1 MNNNNIKILF
11 ITEKLKINFINVLII
26 YTSSYGLF
34 IINLVG
40 LVVIGYSVMIFNTC
54 KIKFSAAIIHFFMN
68 RSNYCFNLYRKFILK
83 ISPCPIFRTYLYIK
97 FYHFF
102 TSFLEL
108 IIFISYLIV
117 RFKNSKFLNSGSYFG
132 SDFGSKSKPPQLIVQ
147 ILNSKLSRL
156 LTFSSRVSVELSK
169 PPQLIVRFTPFK
181 FLIFGNDSGNH
192 FGNASIPLQLIVQIL
207 NSKFL
212 NSGSY
217 FGSDFGS
224 KSKPLYLILQIFKPK
239 FLIFG
244 NDFGND
250 FGNETFYKKD
260 KISSWKAKMEWTT
273 LRLKWNGLIAYLH
286 NP

>member
-11 ITEKLKINFINVLII
+11 ITEKLKNNFINVFII
-26 YTSSYGLF
+26 YTSSCGLF

-68 RSNYCFNLYRKFILK
+68 RFNYCLYLDRKFCR
-83 ISPCPIFRTYLYIK
+83 ISPCPVFRTYLYIK
-97 FYHFF
+97 SHHFF

-108 IIFISYLIV
+108 IIFISYFIV
-117 RFKNSKFLNSGSYFG
+117 HFL
-132 SDFGSKSKPPQLIVQ
+132 
-147 ILNSKLSRL
+147 R
-156 LTFSSRVSVELSK
+156 
-169 PPQLIVRFTPFK
+169 
-181 FLIFGNDSGNH
+181 
-192 FGNASIPLQLIVQIL
+192 
-207 NSKFL
+207 
-212 NSGSY
+212 
-217 FGSDFGS
+217 
-224 KSKPLYLILQIFKPK
+224 PK

-250 FGNETFYKKD
+250 FGNESKPPQLIVRFTTSKLGRLLTFSGRVSVELSKPPQLIVRFRTFKFLNSGSDFGSDFGSKTFYKKD

-273 LRLKWNGLIAYLH
+273 LRLKSNGLIEYLH

>member
-11 ITEKLKINFINVLII
+11 ITEKLKINFINVFIF

-40 LVVIGYSVMIFNTC
+40 LVVFNITELLNINFKDWIKTFKRIFYSFNCYIFSNFLSCNTINSGNL
-54 KIKFSAAIIHFFMN
+54 KIKVCTKIN
-68 RSNYCFNLYRKFILK
+68 RNLK
-83 ISPCPIFRTYLYIK
+83 IFIYF
-97 FYHFF
+97 FHFLS
-102 TSFLEL
+102 SFLEL

-117 RFKNSKFLNSGSYFG
+117 RFLKLKFLIFGSDLG

-147 ILNSKLSRL
+147 IFNPKFLNS
-156 LTFSSRVSVELSK
+156 
-169 PPQLIVRFTPFK
+169 
-181 FLIFGNDSGNH
+181 GNDSGND
-192 FGNASIPLQLIVQIL
+192 FGNESIPPQLIVQIL

-212 NSGSY
+212 NP
-217 FGSDFGS
+217 GSDLGSLFGS

-244 NDFGND
+244 SDLGSDFGS
-250 FGNETFYKKD
+250 ETFYKKD

-273 LRLKWNGLIAYLH
+273 LRLKYNGLIAYLH